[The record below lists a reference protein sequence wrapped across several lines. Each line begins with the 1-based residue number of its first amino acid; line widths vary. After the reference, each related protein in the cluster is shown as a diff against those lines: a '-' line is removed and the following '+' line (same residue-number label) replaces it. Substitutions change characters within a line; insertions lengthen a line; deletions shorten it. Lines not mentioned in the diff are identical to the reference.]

1 MKTVKIDDSWYE
13 QLEGEFSKE
22 YFAKLKEFLVAE
34 KKQNIIFP
42 PGSQIFNAFD
52 TTPFDKVKVV
62 ILGQDPYH
70 TPGFAHG
77 LCFSV
82 QYGVQIPKSLQNIYK
97 ELNSDIGFRIPNHGN
112 LTKWAEQG
120 VFLLNATLT
129 VRAHQAGSHQNH
141 GWETFTDKVIS
152 TLSEKKEN
160 IVFILWGSYA
170 KAKSALIDH
179 NKHLVLTAAH
189 PSPLSA
195 YNGFFGCKH
204 FSKTNEYLQAHGIS
218 PIDWSLE
225 NI

>member
-13 QLEGEFSKE
+13 KLKDEFASE
-22 YFAKLKEFLVAE
+22 YFANLKSFLVAE
-34 KKQNIIFP
+34 KQQNVVFP

-97 ELNSDIGFRIPNHGN
+97 ELNSDIGFQIPTHGN
-112 LTKWAEQG
+112 LTRWAEQG

-129 VRAHQAGSHQNH
+129 VRAHQAGSHQKR

-152 TLSEKKEN
+152 TLSAEKSN
-160 IVFILWGSYA
+160 LVFLLWGGYA
-170 KAKSALIDH
+170 KAKSQLIDH

-195 YNGFFGCKH
+195 YNGFFGCRH
-204 FSKTNEYLQAHGIS
+204 FSKTNEYLIANNIS
-218 PIDWSLE
+218 PIDWSLL
-225 NI
+225 